1 MRLKL
6 WKIKCLLTFTIFFL
20 IVSNIFWA
28 YNYLKINMDVM
39 FLEDSIDV
47 FIILHRDNNS
57 YNLSEYYPSN
67 TRIDNKRVIKIQE
80 NLRSYL
86 IENPR

>member
-1 MRLKL
+1 
-6 WKIKCLLTFTIFFL
+6 
-20 IVSNIFWA
+20 
-28 YNYLKINMDVM
+28 MDVM